1 MRTCHRLLALCLA
14 AVLGTSAA
22 GAVADS
28 PADSAAEAAPK
39 VVVSLKPIHSL
50 VAGVMA
56 EVGEPMLLVKGSA
69 SPHAYSLRPSDAQA
83 LSEAE
88 LVIWVGDA
96 MESFLARPLRTLA
109 GDAEVITLSALPE
122 MTLLESRRGGAWAPH
137 VEDESTSGQPS
148 AGHGGDEHEHAH
160 GPGGH
165 NLHLWLDPDNAI
177 ATVQAAVAALSRIDP
192 DHGTNYARNGNAL
205 IGRIAALDREMR
217 AELAPVKDTPFV
229 VFHDAY
235 PYLEAHF
242 GLNAVGAVTVS
253 PERAPGV
260 RRVSEIRGQIRAL
273 GAACVFAEPQFA
285 PGVLATV
292 VEGTGARQGV
302 LDPLGAGHPAG
313 PEAYFSLLRGLGE
326 SLAACLAPA
335 S

>member
-1 MRTCHRLLALCLA
+1 
-14 AVLGTSAA
+14 VLGTSAA

-56 EVGEPMLLVKGSA
+56 EVGEPVLLVKGSA
-69 SPHAYSLRPSDAQA
+69 SLRPSDAQA

-96 MESFLARPLRTLA
+96 MESFLVRPLSTLA

-122 MTLLESRRGGAWAPH
+122 MTLLESRRGGAWDPH
-137 VEDESTSGQPS
+137 VEDESTSRQPS
-148 AGHGGDEHEHAH
+148 AGRGGDEHEHAH

-165 NLHLWLDPDNAI
+165 NLHLWLDPDNATTI
-177 ATVQAAVAALSRIDP
+177 VQAAVAALSRIDP
-192 DHGTNYARNGNAL
+192 DHATNYARNGDAL
-205 IGRIAALDREMR
+205 IGRIAALDRELR
-217 AELAPVKDTPFV
+217 ADLAPVKDAPFV

-235 PYLEAHF
+235 PYLEAHY

-253 PERAPGV
+253 PERAPGAQ
-260 RRVSEIRGQIRAL
+260 RVSEIRGQIRAL

-292 VEGTGARQGV
+292 VEGTAARQGV
-302 LDPLGAGHPAG
+302 LDPLGADQPAG
-313 PEAYFSLLRGLGE
+313 PEAPGARELDAGTMPRQPRLPQSGM
-326 SLAACLAPA
+326 P
-335 S
+335 